1 MPLGARRRL
10 IAHYRRSTAGVLPP
24 RRDGF
29 ARVRLGAHYA
39 VVTDADPP
47 PDRHREHPVSERDR
61 TLTHLAILAVIVVLI
76 GAGVW
81 MANAIL
87 EVRRIQDCA
96 MAGRRNCERITT
108 PGRESWDLPAV
119 TR

>member
-1 MPLGARRRL
+1 
-10 IAHYRRSTAGVLPP
+10 VD
-24 RRDGF
+24 RRDKPDKPGHDGGIECDQNLCRF
-29 ARVRLGAHYA
+29 AGLRALWI
-39 VVTDADPP
+39 VTKADPE
-47 PDRHREHPVSERDR
+47 PDAERDAPISERDR

-87 EVRRIQDCA
+87 EMRRIQDCA

-108 PGRESWDLPAV
+108 PGRESWDVQPPS
-119 TR
+119 R

>member
-1 MPLGARRRL
+1 MTNAE
-10 IAHYRRSTAGVLPP
+10 PP
-24 RRDGF
+24 
-29 ARVRLGAHYA
+29 H
-39 VVTDADPP
+39 DPE
-47 PDRHREHPVSERDR
+47 REAPISERDR
-61 TLTHLAILAVIVVLI
+61 TLTNLAILGVIVVLI

-87 EVRRIQDCA
+87 EMRRIQDCA

-108 PGRESWDLPAV
+108 PGRESWDVPTS